1 MFHGETTIAMTP
13 SSRKSMVAQFFQK
26 ETENNESE
34 EVQDTTVS
42 IESESE
48 EPEMVRG
55 EMTIAMTPSSRK
67 SMVAQFF
74 ENETEDQTSPDT
86 IEIVEEDEVQIQ
98 GSIKKRF
105 YLVKPNTFIAGKNR
119 KSSSQK
125 YFSFV
130 FPLIILL

>member
-26 ETENNESE
+26 ETDNNESE

-42 IESESE
+42 VESDSE

-74 ENETEDQTSPDT
+74 ENETEDQTSADN
-86 IEIVEEDEVQIQ
+86 IEIVEEDEAEIQ
-98 GSIKKRF
+98 GIE
-105 YLVKPNTFIAGKNR
+105 
-119 KSSSQK
+119 
-125 YFSFV
+125 
-130 FPLIILL
+130 

>member
-34 EVQDTTVS
+34 EVQDTTTVS
-42 IESESE
+42 VESESE

-74 ENETEDQTSPDT
+74 EYETEDQTSPDT

-98 GSIKKRF
+98 GIK
-105 YLVKPNTFIAGKNR
+105 
-119 KSSSQK
+119 
-125 YFSFV
+125 
-130 FPLIILL
+130 

>member
-1 MFHGETTIAMTP
+1 
-13 SSRKSMVAQFFQK
+13 MVAQFFQK

-98 GSIKKRF
+98 GIK
-105 YLVKPNTFIAGKNR
+105 
-119 KSSSQK
+119 
-125 YFSFV
+125 
-130 FPLIILL
+130 